1 VTCAPVLGD
10 QLLGHLD
17 DESSVAAV
25 PILLLLNGPPGVGKS
40 TLARRYADDHPL
52 TLALEI
58 DGIRA
63 MLGAWL
69 DEPQRSGLAARKLAV
84 AAAEAHLRAGHDVVV
99 PQLLTRR
106 EFVAELEA
114 TAGRAGATF
123 RELTLMDE
131 RAAVV
136 ERAERREEGS
146 GGFSARA
153 LAAKQGH
160 TLADAFDAFAA
171 ALAARPDA
179 EIIDAGSIDAAYD
192 ELVRRLG

>member
-1 VTCAPVLGD
+1 
-10 QLLGHLD
+10 
-17 DESSVAAV
+17 V
-25 PILLLLNGPPGVGKS
+25 PRLVLLNGPPGVGKS
-40 TLARRYADDHPL
+40 TLARRYADAHPL

-58 DGIRA
+58 DGLRA
-63 MLGAWL
+63 MIGGWL
-69 DEPQRSGLAARKLAV
+69 EEPQLSGLSARRLAV
-84 AAAEAHLRAGHDVVV
+84 AAATAHLEAGHDVIV

-106 EFVAELEA
+106 EFVEELRAAAE
-114 TAGRAGATF
+114 RAGAEF

-131 RAAVV
+131 RAVVV
-136 ERAERREEGS
+136 ERAERREET

-160 TLADAFDAFAA
+160 SLADAYDAFAA

-179 EIIDAGSIDAAYD
+179 EVIEPVYE